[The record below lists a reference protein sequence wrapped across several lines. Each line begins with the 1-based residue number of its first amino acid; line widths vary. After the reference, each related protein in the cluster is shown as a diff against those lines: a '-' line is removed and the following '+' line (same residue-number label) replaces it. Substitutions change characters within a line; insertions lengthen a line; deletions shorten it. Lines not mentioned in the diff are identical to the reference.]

1 MLEPSC
7 GMMKTAMLCCKNFV
21 KDTKEVSYVLNP
33 YETYVENE
41 VIENK
46 QHTLTWH
53 VDDAKAS
60 HKSPTFNDDLEKW
73 CENKYGSDTLGHV
86 KVIRGKIHG
95 YFGTT
100 LDCRC
105 T

>member
-1 MLEPSC
+1 MLHVSMLEPSC

-53 VDDAKAS
+53 VDDAKVLHVGS
-60 HKSPTFNDDLEKW
+60 KVNDKFY
-73 CENKYGSDTLGHV
+73 K
-86 KVIRGKIHG
+86 
-95 YFGTT
+95 
-100 LDCRC
+100 
-105 T
+105 